1 MPASQ
6 CRHLGS
12 RLNLSHHMLAMQ
24 LFGSRQRG
32 SSLIEVLIAL
42 GLVAVTMLG
51 LLGMQLRTLGFQKES
66 LDRKAAAT
74 IVAGFADRVAVNFN
88 GFRNA
93 GYTGLAMGPT
103 TPTPTSATACSSTCT
118 EVQVAARDWDLF
130 QMEVRR
136 RLPGGVAFVDNEGG
150 NRNAV
155 ITVGWVDPRRNDA
168 ASGGANDLD
177 TDNDGVHDICQAA
190 GLNDVNYRCY
200 SARVAP

>member
-1 MPASQ
+1 
-6 CRHLGS
+6 
-12 RLNLSHHMLAMQ
+12 MLAMQ
-24 LFGSRQRG
+24 PSGSRQCG

-74 IVAGFADRVAVNFN
+74 IVADFADRVAVNFN

-93 GYTGLAMGPT
+93 GYTGLAMGPAADP
-103 TPTPTSATACSSTCT
+103 PTAASTCT
-118 EVQVAARDWDLF
+118 GTCSEVQVANRDWDLF
-130 QMEVRR
+130 RMEVRR

-177 TDNDGVHDICQAA
+177 TDNNGVHDICQAV